1 MKKKNN
7 DEQPN
12 VLLQNPLRSV
22 EYVVKGGGGILP
34 DRPKIIYGEQ
44 SSPGAVGIIKKN
56 YVEHIVQQ
64 IEFTKSSERK

>member
-22 EYVVKGGGGILP
+22 EYVIKGGGILP